1 METKDEKLDKLDT
14 MLIDAMTTIM
24 EKGQKDPEAY
34 GSLSDLA
41 TVSNYL
47 AKNNKVAEK
56 KKSTVEDDIRAR
68 KKAAEDRR
76 KKREQEQKEQKE
88 EDEEF

>member
-1 METKDEKLDKLDT
+1 MATDKDEKLEELDN
-14 MLIDAMTTIM
+14 MLIDAMTAIM
-24 EKGQKDPEAY
+24 KKGQRDPEAY

-56 KKSTVEDDIRAR
+56 KKSTVEDDI
-68 KKAAEDRR
+68 
-76 KKREQEQKEQKE
+76 KKRRLEAKKRRE
-88 EDEEF
+88 ERELLNDDEF

>member
-1 METKDEKLDKLDT
+1 MGTKDDKLEELDT
-14 MLIDAMTTIM
+14 MLVDAMIGIM
-24 EKGQKDPEAY
+24 EKGKKNPEEY

-56 KKSTVEDDIRAR
+56 KKSTVEDDIRKR
-68 KKAAEDRR
+68 KEDAEKRR
-76 KKREQEQKEQKE
+76 EEREL
-88 EDEEF
+88 EDDDEF